1 MDFMTMTYFFQVLQ
15 SEISVLKH
23 NQARVHELSS
33 YLMLSDPDEI
43 ARVTRSHQG
52 SKATDVQARLDL
64 MHRLQAFIP
73 ASVMLPPKRLLTL
86 LDQSAEFQT
95 DRCLRH
101 SLKNHGILAPL
112 DPSYLTKDHTCSED
126 DFPCETIQVLTDHC
140 EEVW

>member
-1 MDFMTMTYFFQVLQ
+1 
-15 SEISVLKH
+15 
-23 NQARVHELSS
+23 
-33 YLMLSDPDEI
+33 MLSDPDEI

-86 LDQSAEFQT
+86 LEQAAEFQT
-95 DRCLRH
+95 DRCLRCPL
-101 SLKNHGILAPL
+101 SLKNPGILAPL

-126 DFPCETIQVLTDHC
+126 DFPCETIQVMTDHC

>member
-1 MDFMTMTYFFQVLQ
+1 MRSNFEFILQVLQ
-15 SEISVLKH
+15 SELSVLKY

-43 ARVTRSHQG
+43 SRVTQSHQG
-52 SKATDVQARLDL
+52 SKANDVQARLDL

-73 ASVMLPPKRLLTL
+73 ASVMLPPKRLATL
-86 LDQSAEFQT
+86 LNQSAEFQT

-101 SLKNHGILAPL
+101 GLKKQGTYADLE
-112 DPSYLTKDHTCSED
+112 PSYLTKDHTCSEE
-126 DFPCETIQVLTDHC
+126 DFPCETIQILTDHC

>member
-1 MDFMTMTYFFQVLQ
+1 MGKLGQNVENKQTLRDVLIWRKIHGLSLQVLQ
-15 SEISVLKH
+15 SELSVLKH

-43 ARVTRSHQG
+43 VRVTRSHGG

-64 MHRLQAFIP
+64 MHRLQAYIP

-86 LDQSAEFQT
+86 LDQAAEFQT

-101 SLKNHGILAPL
+101 SLKNHGILAPWIR
-112 DPSYLTKDHTCSED
+112 PTW
-126 DFPCETIQVLTDHC
+126 PRIIPA
-140 EEVW
+140 